1 MDTMKL
7 YSGPLSVFGAK
18 AEIALRE
25 KGIPFELIMVRFD
38 RATHYEPKHPEVLR
52 INPKGQVPVLVDGAV
67 EIFDSTQICE
77 YLEHRWPTPPLWPS
91 AVEAR
96 AEARLL
102 ELKSDELFCPLVASL
117 WRFRGTADHPERAP
131 ILAAI
136 EHHFA
141 ALNRLLEHREYLA
154 GPYSYADVAF
164 YMTLYFA
171 DFLGAPF
178 GSEVPRALAWRERM
192 LARAAVRLVSTATAR
207 NLGKYRISPPGFL

>member
-67 EIFDSTQICE
+67 EIFDSTQIFE

-102 ELKSDELFCPLVASL
+102 ELKSDELFSPLVASL

-141 ALNRLLEHREYLA
+141 ALNRLLEHRVYLA
-154 GPYSYADVAF
+154 ARTPTPTSG
-164 YMTLYFA
+164 MTLYFA
-171 DFLGAPF
+171 DFLGA
-178 GSEVPRALAWRERM
+178 SRLRCRAPWP
-192 LARAAVRLVSTATAR
+192 ARADAR
-207 NLGKYRISPPGFL
+207 PGGGAPGQHGDGPQSGEYRISPPGFL